1 MKQIPFHYGKI
12 VTGSDFTDRE
22 HETRHLAQNFLALTN
37 TAIISPRRWGKS
49 SLVEHAIQLLGDRS
63 GGPLFVRLNAFGCK
77 TPEEFYAMLA
87 KGVMRDLSSSF
98 DNLVSNAK
106 DFLSKLAPKV
116 SIADPAGQYE
126 VTFGVGYDS
135 EGSFTPDILDL
146 PQRLAEKRNRDV
158 VVCIDEFQQVGEFR
172 DSASFQKVLRS
183 AWQHHSRVAYCL
195 YGSKR
200 NMMTHIFADYNSP
213 FYKFGD
219 IFFLPKI
226 GNEIWRDFIVERFEK
241 TGKSISGETA
251 SRLAELVENHPYYV
265 QQLAQMAW
273 FRSDSA
279 CSDNEVDE
287 ALDAILAMLNMQ
299 FFVLADSL
307 TERQIGFLM
316 AIANGER
323 NLSSE
328 SILKKYR
335 LGPSSSIK
343 ALKQALEKKDLIDI
357 SGKSVTIQDPM
368 LKIWL
373 KRNALTLVI

>member
-1 MKQIPFHYGKI
+1 MRQIPFQYGKI

-22 HETRHLAQNFLALTN
+22 NENKHLTRNFLALTN

-49 SLVEHAIQLLGDRS
+49 SLVEHAIQLLGDKADA
-63 GGPLFVRLNAFGCK
+63 PIFVRLNAFGCK

-87 KGVMRDLSSSF
+87 KGVTRDMSSSF
-98 DNLVSNAK
+98 ESLVSSAK
-106 DFLSKLAPKV
+106 DFLSKLAPRV
-116 SIADPAGQYE
+116 SVADPTGEYE
-126 VTFGVGYDS
+126 LTFGVGYDS
-135 EGSFTPDILDL
+135 EGSYTPEILDL
-146 PQRLAEKRNRDV
+146 PQKLAEKRNRNV

-172 DSASFQKVLRS
+172 DTASFQKILRS
-183 AWQHHSRVAYCL
+183 AWQRHSRVAYCL

-226 GNEIWRDFIVERFEK
+226 GNEIWTDYIVERFEN
-241 TGKSISGETA
+241 TGKSISRETA

-265 QQLAQMAW
+265 QQLAQMSW
-273 FRSDSA
+273 FRGDTT
-279 CSDNEVDE
+279 CDDKDVDE
-287 ALDAILAMLNMQ
+287 ALDAILDILNMQ

-316 AIANGER
+316 AVGNGER

-328 SILKKYR
+328 SVLKKYR
-335 LGPSSSIK
+335 LGPSSSVK
-343 ALKQALEKKDLIDI
+343 ALKLALEKKDLIDI
-357 SGKSVTIQDPM
+357 SGKSITIQDPL

-373 KRNALTLVI
+373 KRNARTLVI

>member
-1 MKQIPFHYGKI
+1 MKQIPFQYGKI

-22 HETRHLAQNFLALTN
+22 NETSHLVQNFLALTN

-49 SLVEHAIQLLGDRS
+49 SLVEHAIQLSSDKS

-98 DNLVSNAK
+98 ESLMSNAK
-106 DFLSKLAPKV
+106 DFLSKLAPRV
-116 SIADPAGQYE
+116 SVADPAGQYD

-135 EGSFTPDILDL
+135 EGGFTPDILDL
-146 PQRLAEKRNRDV
+146 PQKLAEKRNRNV

-172 DSASFQKVLRS
+172 DSVSFQKILRS
-183 AWQHHSRVAYCL
+183 AWQCHSRVAYCL
-195 YGSKR
+195 CGSKR
-200 NMMTHIFADYNSP
+200 SMMTHIFADFSSP
-213 FYKFGD
+213 FYQFGD

-226 GNEIWRDFIVERFEK
+226 GNGIWTDYIVERFGN
-241 TGKSISGETA
+241 TGKSISRETA

-265 QQLAQMAW
+265 QQLAQMSW
-273 FRSDSA
+273 FRSDET
-279 CSDNEVDE
+279 CRDEHVDQ
-287 ALDAILAMLNMQ
+287 ALDTILDMLNMH
-299 FFVLADSL
+299 FFILADSL

-316 AIANGER
+316 AINNGER

-328 SILKKYR
+328 SVLKKYR

-343 ALKQALEKKDLIDI
+343 ALKQALEKKDLIDV

-373 KRNALTLVI
+373 KRNIRTLVI